1 MVFVSKKKSKR
12 KYVRSIR
19 RNKLRVGGEI
29 KYSDSISVGTEFK
42 SKIRPIFKFNLID
55 NLQIEI
61 TIIKHT
67 PSIFKTSMYT
77 LKVRDDTIL
86 LRKNITDIVDY
97 IFENDYIY
105 LALST
110 LLDDLIVQKI
120 EFKHFN
126 ELLILLIIKYLQGI
140 SSVHINGHHNRLLLR
155 KIYEVVKNTPPVYK
169 WCNIK
174 DDIKFV
180 CGGKKVTENLNTLM
194 TAAKEWIIHNENQ

>member
-42 SKIRPIFKFNLID
+42 SKIRPIFRFNLID